1 MDLSANKTA
10 EAKKLKT
17 TVENLVF
24 ADLLSVGYSESD
36 AYIISHPGDAAI
48 GVQFQQ
54 QNRKRIMKGSAFREL
69 CDERKRSIA
78 TRMAFSDSLDDI
90 ELIDAEET
98 AKEILKIA
106 KMMPEHSKERGEM
119 FMKYA
124 DLTRKNDAATEES
137 TDAINFY
144 FPIKCYQCPLLV
156 TYNDYRKR
164 NKIKEVRPVEM
175 ERIIRLSDSIIKKSV
190 GKESKEES

>member
-1 MDLSANKTA
+1 MDLSTSKTA

-17 TVENLVF
+17 SVENLVF
-24 ADLLSVGYSESD
+24 ADLLSIGYSEAD
-36 AYIISHPGDAAI
+36 AYIISHPGDS
-48 GVQFQQ
+48 QMSTQYRDS
-54 QNRKRIMKGSAFREL
+54 NMRRITRSSAFREL
-69 CDERKRSIA
+69 CEERKRSNT
-78 TRMAFSDSLDDI
+78 TRLAFSGNLEDV

-106 KMMPEHSKERGEM
+106 RMMPEHSKERGEM

-144 FPIKCYQCPLLV
+144 FPIKCDQCPLL
-156 TYNDYRKR
+156 TAYNDFLKR
-164 NKIKEVRPVEM
+164 NKTKEVRPVEM
-175 ERIIRLSDSIIKKSV
+175 ERIIRLSHSIIKKAI
-190 GKESKEES
+190 KEESED